1 MKYRILICLALAAA
15 AIACTK
21 QPEQQLIDM
30 PEFGPNP
37 VPSPEDGYSYVTLS
51 IPASEDLFW
60 KDGDCIT
67 VEGASATETYT
78 LVPGSSAIKGIFR
91 GNAVTGPS
99 FNIMVPGSQNSFAAL
114 NGKDYSAQSQKAN
127 NDDSHIA
134 VIYALNGVNTLEGAT
149 LSSEWATAN
158 GGKYLKTGRMDMEI
172 QVPSAIAKV
181 SSLTVSSSVAAFGTY
196 TLTLPELNMADA
208 GHYIKAFLNLPW
220 SIPAPAAGDVI
231 TITLNGDKTAT
242 KSTTLAAENTGATV
256 SISLNGKEWTGEGLV
271 LNGSGT
277 AESPYL
283 IASADDLFSM
293 KDLLEENAQNPVYF
307 RLTAN
312 IDMKEMAWTPLVTE
326 DKSFPIDFDGGGYTI
341 SNLTVSGDNAYPS
354 FAGVV
359 TGSIHDVNF
368 ENAAITGSASTASGI
383 VAGQGAKVTLR
394 NCHAT
399 GTISSAVTLTG
410 GILGCIALADNGSVI
425 ENCSFKGSIDL
436 PSAGDYNGGIVGAI
450 RKGATNILISG
461 CSVEADITSGTSK
474 GYIGGILGANWNGNS
489 NVTIEKCSYKGTIKT
504 AATGNGGSGLAGICG
519 YTQAITIRNCRSE
532 GTITQCN
539 YGIGGIA
546 GTVFQNCTIENCFS
560 SMTLYSRHGTGGIA
574 GRADNNANASDA
586 TTGYNDSF
594 IKCIA
599 WNVSIGSRLKIGA
612 SNLSDGAIVGK
623 CVSKNIHQGCVRRP
637 DMLFDCYTDSQY
649 NNLFDQADNDAS
661 GAMPIPTSLGQY
673 YWPYHGTAAAAGKTA
688 SDVAR
693 DLGWDTSIWDLS
705 GSEPVLCVEV
715 PMK

>member
-1 MKYRILICLALAAA
+1 MKYRYLICLALAVA

-21 QPEQQLIDM
+21 QPKEQLIDM

-37 VPSPEDGYSYVTLS
+37 VPSPEDGYSYLTLS
-51 IPASEDLFW
+51 IPASEDLLW
-60 KDGDCIT
+60 KDGDRIC
-67 VEGASATETYT
+67 VEGSAGTETYT
-78 LVPGSSAIKGIFR
+78 LVPGSSAVKGTFR
-91 GNAVTGPS
+91 GNAVTGTS
-99 FNIMVPGSQNSFAAL
+99 FNIIVPGPQDSFAAVD
-114 NGKDYSAQSQKAN
+114 GKDYSQQTQAAN
-127 NDDSHIA
+127 ADDTHI
-134 VIYALNGVNTLEGAT
+134 VTLYALNGVNTLEGAT
-149 LSSEWATAN
+149 LSTEWASAN
-158 GGKYLKTGRMDMEI
+158 GGKFLKTGRMTMDI
-172 QVPSAIAKV
+172 QVPSAITKV
-181 SSLTVSSSVAAFGTY
+181 SSLQVSSSVAAFGTY
-196 TLTLPELNMADA
+196 TLTLPELKMADT

-242 KSTTLAAENTGATV
+242 KSTTLADENTGAAV
-256 SISLNGKEWTGEGLV
+256 SVSLNGKEWTGEGLV
-271 LNGSGT
+271 MAGEGT
-277 AESPYL
+277 SESPYL
-283 IASADDLFSM
+283 VNSSDDLFNM
-293 KDLLEENAQNPVYF
+293 KDVLVENAQSPVYF
-307 RLTAN
+307 LLTAN

-326 DKSFPIDFDGGGYTI
+326 EKVFPIDFDGGGHTI
-341 SNLTVSGDNAYPS
+341 SNLTVGGDAAFPS

-359 TGSIHDVNF
+359 TGSIHDVTF
-368 ENAAITGSASTASGI
+368 ENAVITGSASGGTGI
-383 VAGQGAKVTLR
+383 VAGQGSKVTLK

-410 GILGCIALADNGSVI
+410 GIIGCIALGDDGSVI

-436 PSAGDYNGGIVGAI
+436 PAAGDYNGGIVGAL
-450 RKGATNILISG
+450 RKGAKNILISG

-504 AATGNGGSGLAGICG
+504 AASGNGGSGLAGICG

-546 GTVFQNCTIENCFS
+546 GTVFQDCTIENCFS

-586 TTGYNDSF
+586 TTGYNDKF

-599 WNVSIGSRLKIGA
+599 WNTSIGSRLGIGA

-637 DMLFDCYTDSQY
+637 DMLFDCYTDAQY
-649 NNLFDQADNDAS
+649 NTLFDQADNDAS
-661 GAMPIPTSLGQY
+661 GAMQIPTSLGQY

-705 GSEPVLCVEV
+705 GSTPVL
-715 PMK
+715 K

>member
-51 IPASEDLFW
+51 IPASEDLLW
-60 KDGDCIT
+60 KDGDCIS

-78 LVPGSSAIKGIFR
+78 LVPGSTAIKGIFR

-99 FNIMVPGSQNSFAAL
+99 FNIMVPGPQKSFAVL
-114 NGKDYSAQSQKAN
+114 NNKDYSAQTQKAN

-134 VIYALNGVNTLEGAT
+134 ILYALKGVNTLSGAT
-149 LSSEWATAN
+149 LSQEWASAN
-158 GGKYLKTGRMDMEI
+158 GGQFLKTGRMNMEI
-172 QVPSAIAKV
+172 QVPSAINKV

-196 TLTLPELNMADA
+196 TLTLPELNMTEA

-242 KSTTLAAENTGATV
+242 KSTTLVAENTGASV

-271 LNGSGT
+271 LSGSGT
-277 AESPYL
+277 AQSPYL

-293 KDLLEENAQNPVYF
+293 KDLLEENAQSPVYF
-307 RLTAN
+307 RLTAD

-326 DKSFPIDFDGGGYTI
+326 DKSFPIDFDGGGHTI
-341 SNLTVSGDNAYPS
+341 SNLTVSGEVAYPS

-359 TGSIHDVNF
+359 TGSIHDITF
-368 ENAAITGSASTASGI
+368 KDAAITGSATTASGI
-383 VAGQGAKVTLR
+383 VAGQGAKVTLK

-410 GILGCIALADNGSVI
+410 GILGCIALADNGSLI

-436 PSAGDYNGGIVGAI
+436 PAAGDYNGGIVGAI
-450 RKGATNILISG
+450 RKGATNITISG
-461 CSVEADITSGTSK
+461 CKVEADITSGTSK
-474 GYIGGILGANWNGNS
+474 GNIGGILGVNWNGNS

-504 AATGNGGSGLAGICG
+504 VATGNGGSILGGICG
-519 YTQAITIRNCRSE
+519 YTQAITIRNCLSE

-539 YGIGGIA
+539 YAIGGIA
-546 GTVFQNCTIENCFS
+546 GCTFENCTIENCISF
-560 SMTLYSRHGTGGIA
+560 MTLYSRHGTGGIA
-574 GRADNNANASDA
+574 GRGDNNDNTSNASS
-586 TTGYNDSF
+586 GYNDVF
-594 IKCIA
+594 RKCIA
-599 WNVSIGSRLKIGA
+599 WNPSIKSRLNITA
-612 SNLSDGAIVGK
+612 SNHSSGAVIGRAA
-623 CVSKNIHQGCVRRP
+623 SKNVHQGCIRRP
-637 DMLFDCYTDSQY
+637 DMEFDCFSDAQY
-649 NNLFDQADNDAS
+649 DVLFDQPDNDANGS
-661 GAMPIPTSLGQY
+661 LYLPSSLGQH

-705 GSEPVLCVEV
+705 GSTPVL
-715 PMK
+715 K